1 MGRVRP
7 MTDFDLREFLP
18 YQLAAAAERVSR
30 DFAEIYR
37 REFGITIPEWR
48 VLAHLSQEGDISV
61 RDVEARVAMEKSK
74 VSRAATRLEAAGY
87 IEKRLNAGDRRL
99 LSLRL
104 TPQGRA
110 LMARIVPVALAYQA
124 QLIERLGAD
133 AGPTVAGL
141 RRMRE
146 GGGP

>member
-1 MGRVRP
+1 

-37 REFGITIPEWR
+37 REFGITIAEWR

-61 RDVEARVAMEKSK
+61 RDIEARVAMEKSK

-87 IEKRLNAGDRRL
+87 VEKRLNAGDRRL
-99 LSLRL
+99 LSLSL

-124 QLIERLGAD
+124 RLIARLGAD

>member
-1 MGRVRP
+1 
-7 MTDFDLREFLP
+7 MTDFVLREFLP

-141 RRMRE
+141 RRMRG

>member
-1 MGRVRP
+1 

-18 YQLAAAAERVSR
+18 YQLAAASERVSR

-61 RDVEARVAMEKSK
+61 RDIEARVAMEKSK
-74 VSRAATRLEAAGY
+74 VSRVATRLEAAGY
-87 IEKRLNAGDRRL
+87 VEKRLNAGDRRL
-99 LSLRL
+99 LSLSL
-104 TPQGRA
+104 TPKGRE
-110 LMARIVPVALAYQA
+110 LMARIVPVALSYQA
-124 QLIERLGAD
+124 RLIERLGPD

-146 GGGP
+146 GGGQ

>member
-1 MGRVRP
+1 